1 MKKGKKQVMR
11 KRKRN
16 VNRKKRLKEEEGT
29 VKRRGFS

>member
-16 VNRKKRLKEEEGT
+16 VNRKKRVKEEGT